1 MMNDPSPCFDRA
13 QYLSSLRDS
22 DETIEELLSSGA
34 DIDDLIEA
42 DMFEDELEEE
52 PESSP
57 LSRSKMSS
65 TDVDTDVF

>member
-1 MMNDPSPCFDRA
+1 MSYPSPRFDRS

-22 DETIEELLSSGA
+22 DETIEELLASGA

-42 DMFEDELEEE
+42 DVFEEE
-52 PESSP
+52 PEEEP
-57 LSRSKMSS
+57 ETNLLPRSKMSS